1 MDKRQVSDNMARV
14 TDTQGTIAAYVW
26 DYAGKMDLIRLF
38 WEARPP
44 LMRCRLA
51 RPRERVCETVYT
63 SVSRRWSTRPSRCSR
78 LGNPRVC
85 PSKVD
90 EGY

>member
-44 LMRCRLA
+44 LMRCRFA
-51 RPRERVCETVYT
+51 RPRERVARLSIRACPEGGRRDHLAARAWAIRG
-63 SVSRRWSTRPSRCSR
+63 SVPA
-78 LGNPRVC
+78 
-85 PSKVD
+85 K
-90 EGY
+90 